1 LQGKIVQRRNLHGN
15 EKEGKK
21 EETLTV
27 RETILAYATNFTGL
41 LREAPLEGLFL
52 LRGFAFLD
60 HKRQGSANL
69 AVLTKIGRDNS
80 APAGPIESAM
90 GSNDGGNMTRSSL
103 LSAAVAFLTI
113 ALASTGCGSNRT
125 LQSVTLTP
133 ASADAKNYPNGQVR
147 LVATGTFSKPPSP
160 SPLTSSDVLWCAGA
174 AGACAG
180 NIMPNVTV
188 DQNGVAQCRPG
199 FVGTATVLAGT
210 KSTAMTMPDEGPQL
224 KVFGAAQISC
234 P

>member
-52 LRGFAFLD
+52 LRSFAFLD

-69 AVLTKIGRDNS
+69 AVLTKIGRGNS
-80 APAGPIESAM
+80 APAGPIESALR
-90 GSNDGGNMTRSSL
+90 SNDGGNMTRSSF
-103 LSAAVAFLTI
+103 LSAAVALLTI
-113 ALASTGCGSNRT
+113 APASTGCGSSRT

-210 KSTAMTMPDEGPQL
+210 KSTAMTMPDGGPQL

>member
-1 LQGKIVQRRNLHGN
+1 
-15 EKEGKK
+15 
-21 EETLTV
+21 
-27 RETILAYATNFTGL
+27 
-41 LREAPLEGLFL
+41 
-52 LRGFAFLD
+52 
-60 HKRQGSANL
+60 
-69 AVLTKIGRDNS
+69 
-80 APAGPIESAM
+80 
-90 GSNDGGNMTRSSL
+90 MTRSSF
-103 LSAAVAFLTI
+103 LSAAAVLLTI

-125 LQSVTLTP
+125 LQGVTLTP

-160 SPLTSSDVLWCAGA
+160 SPLTSLDVLWCAGA

>member
-1 LQGKIVQRRNLHGN
+1 
-15 EKEGKK
+15 
-21 EETLTV
+21 
-27 RETILAYATNFTGL
+27 
-41 LREAPLEGLFL
+41 
-52 LRGFAFLD
+52 
-60 HKRQGSANL
+60 
-69 AVLTKIGRDNS
+69 
-80 APAGPIESAM
+80 
-90 GSNDGGNMTRSSL
+90 MTRSSF
-103 LSAAVAFLTI
+103 LSAAVALLTI

-147 LVATGTFSKPPSP
+147 LDATGTFSKPPSP